1 MCACGAAWMIGSA
14 KPEAPC
20 QAELPAAGPAKR
32 DAGVGVCETATCRA
46 TRARQAGRGLAA
58 APPAGVR
65 RQLCW

>member
-46 TRARQAGRGLAA
+46 PQAGRALAA
-58 APPAGVR
+58 APFAALR
-65 RQLCW
+65 TQLCW